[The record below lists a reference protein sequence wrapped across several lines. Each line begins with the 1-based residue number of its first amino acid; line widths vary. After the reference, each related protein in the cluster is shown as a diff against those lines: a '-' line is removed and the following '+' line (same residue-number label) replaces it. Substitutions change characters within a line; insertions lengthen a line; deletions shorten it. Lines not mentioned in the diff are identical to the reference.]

1 MKCNQRAGGY
11 GEADIRTLF
20 VSFKYL
26 FVFCFFLQSDFIDL
40 STVFFLLCCNCYL
53 SFVVVI
59 ILQCTHLYYIV
70 SGAIIINIVISIVS
84 IGSNVSNASN
94 LSNVFCKPCHG

>member
-40 STVFFLLCCNCYL
+40 STVFFFFCA
-53 SFVVVI
+53 VI
-59 ILQCTHLYYIV
+59 VTFHL
-70 SGAIIINIVISIVS
+70 
-84 IGSNVSNASN
+84 
-94 LSNVFCKPCHG
+94 

>member
-26 FVFCFFLQSDFIDL
+26 FVFFFFLQSDFIDL
-40 STVFFLLCCNCYL
+40 STDFFFCA
-53 SFVVVI
+53 VI
-59 ILQCTHLYYIV
+59 VTFHL
-70 SGAIIINIVISIVS
+70 
-84 IGSNVSNASN
+84 
-94 LSNVFCKPCHG
+94 